1 MPGTKATVIPT
12 KKAANIDP
20 AIVIFTN
27 SAPLG
32 QVGLGVAMS
41 VVLSVCL
48 SVCAIKSQG
57 SKGGPRGAKQSPIDP
72 QIT

>member
-1 MPGTKATVIPT
+1 MYSNIYLGFIYIISPVLFTFHQLGPT
-12 KKAANIDP
+12 GP
-20 AIVIFTN
+20 SWSRSRHVR
-27 SAPLG
+27 G
-32 QVGLGVAMS
+32 
-41 VVLSVCL
+41 SVCVSVCV